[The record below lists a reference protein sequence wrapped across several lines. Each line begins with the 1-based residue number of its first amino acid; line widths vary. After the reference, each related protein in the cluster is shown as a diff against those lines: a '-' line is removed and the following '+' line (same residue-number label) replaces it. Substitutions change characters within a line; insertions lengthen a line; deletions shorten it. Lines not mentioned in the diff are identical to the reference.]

1 MSASAAA
8 WTLPRCAGRLG
19 SSFAMLARGLRVM
32 EPVDINEPESDARGD
47 VIAIFSSLTTTG

>member
-1 MSASAAA
+1 
-8 WTLPRCAGRLG
+8 
-19 SSFAMLARGLRVM
+19 MLARGLRVM